1 MSKLK
6 GFISYAHKD
15 EDYFQPIKDGLKA
28 HGKHSKV
35 IDSTLDIIY
44 KYSLWISIKK
54 HRLI

>member
-35 IDSTLDIIY
+35 IDSTFWTDEQIRGGSTLF
-44 KYSLWISIKK
+44 WKK
-54 HRLI
+54 